1 MGLRL
6 VEGGK
11 GPPKHLNYDT
21 SDVTGIPQTSL
32 FYLRTSSEE
41 RLHRHCILGHPELP
55 LFKVQALGQLTT
67 PTSDLLQA
75 HMCAC
80 THTHTHT
87 HTHTQRLLRML
98 GLLSVATVNIF
109 SAKSLITIATKQKK
123 LIWSQYLFFSTA

>member
-55 LFKVQALGQLTT
+55 LFKVQALGQLTP
-67 PTSDLLQA
+67 PTSDLLQT
-75 HMCAC
+75 HMPTRA
-80 THTHTHT
+80 HTHSHTEATQDAWSPICSYSEHFLCKKFNHYSNRTEETH
-87 HTHTQRLLRML
+87 LESISILFYCLME
-98 GLLSVATVNIF
+98 TV
-109 SAKSLITIATKQKK
+109 
-123 LIWSQYLFFSTA
+123 